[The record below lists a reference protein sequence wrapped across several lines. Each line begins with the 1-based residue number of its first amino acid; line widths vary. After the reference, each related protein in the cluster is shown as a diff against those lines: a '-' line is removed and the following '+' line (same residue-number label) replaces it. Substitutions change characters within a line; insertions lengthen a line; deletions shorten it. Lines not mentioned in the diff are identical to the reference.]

1 MSKIKPSDV
10 SRQFKHDP
18 YETLKFCADLLEDI
32 NEHNLS
38 GALSALNVNDHDL
51 ATEFIKLD
59 KQQADAGELTG
70 PLRHWRNELLDNLKK
85 AEEEAEEEEE
95 AEDDGEEGEE
105 E

>member
-1 MSKIKPSDV
+1 MSKIIKPSQV
-10 SRQFKHDP
+10 SMQFEHDP
-18 YETLKFCADLLEDI
+18 YETLKFCAELLEDI

-51 ATEFIKLD
+51 AAEFVKLD
-59 KQQADAGELTG
+59 KEQADAGELTG
-70 PLRHWRNELLDNLKK
+70 PLRHWRNELMDKLKK

-95 AEDDGEEGEE
+95 ESGGEE